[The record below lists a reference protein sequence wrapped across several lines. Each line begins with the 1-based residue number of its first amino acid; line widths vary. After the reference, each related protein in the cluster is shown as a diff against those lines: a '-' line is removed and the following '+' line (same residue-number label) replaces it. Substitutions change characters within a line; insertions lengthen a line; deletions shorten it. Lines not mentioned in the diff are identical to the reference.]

1 MGSARTRYAVGGARE
16 LPRTRVAAADG
27 APPMEVR
34 ETVSGQLVS
43 SAGAGTPSRRVV
55 ARRRA
60 EQLRRAL
67 NLAATLP
74 ASQVVIIEADEGEQL
89 GTIRAALIRLLAEE
103 PRDLVW
109 GVRGEMIV
117 IGRERL
123 PAIRRNRRRQR
134 PGGPPPPR
142 AAV

>member
-1 MGSARTRYAVGGARE
+1 
-16 LPRTRVAAADG
+16 
-27 APPMEVR
+27 MEDR

-134 PGGPPPPR
+134 PGGPAPSR
-142 AAV
+142 HA